1 METVTNNKRILEKY
15 LKDLAPDKS
24 KILVDKGTDPQLDI
38 KPSVREGDDNSF
50 IIISRVKEKAED
62 QTADLSAISG
72 NLNSVY
78 PGAIVHADSALV
90 DGRPNGISGE
100 DLPRKPITVGLDING
115 NTNEPVVVNKPNRHR
130 VMAAINAMVQKWFED
145 GHKAAAKMSY
155 RSAFVY
161 DSKQIEAKLGIQ
173 RADKLFGVDFEA
185 CSNGVQKE
193 MLICFNQI
201 YYTARVEA
209 LTASSLFADEV
220 TPDDLKE
227 NGIDEKNPAA
237 ALVTSVDF
245 GRQIVVRFT
254 TNNVTDKV
262 EAAWNASFS
271 GTGIENKNEYKHI
284 MENTTFNVFVYGG
297 TTETAAQIL
306 KDSHDIAEVNRII
319 AKDMSFDKDSAVCPI
334 SYTTNFIDDGT
345 QAIVSRSAEYVK
357 TTVEKRG
364 NIIVKTDSANAYATK
379 HQKFHGRPVIGVN
392 EDGSFKLGPW
402 EKLMDEEGGN
412 KSLTVKGKYAEFGF
426 SFDIVW
432 GTDWP
437 YSDVFWT
444 ADMGAAK
451 DIYIEWGGTVRNA
464 WITIKVN
471 GKEVVNNT
479 NCSSHDEYNF
489 GC

>member
-1 METVTNNKRILEKY
+1 MEAVASNKRILEKY
-15 LKDLAPDKS
+15 LKSLAPDKS
-24 KILVDKGTDPQLDI
+24 KILVDKGTNPQLDI
-38 KPSVREGDDNSF
+38 NPSVREGGDNSF
-50 IIISRVKEKAED
+50 IIISRIKERAED
-62 QTADLSAISG
+62 QTADLSTISG

-78 PGAIVHADSALV
+78 PGAVVHADSALV
-90 DGRPNGISGE
+90 DGRPNAISGE
-100 DLPRKPITVGLDING
+100 DLPRKPIAVGLDING
-115 NTNEPVVVNKPNRHR
+115 NTNEPVIVEKPNRHR
-130 VMAAINAMVQKWFED
+130 VMAAVNKMVQKWLED

-173 RADKLFGVDFEA
+173 RADKLFGVDFKAYSE
-185 CSNGVQKE
+185 GVQKE

-201 YYTARVEA
+201 YYTARVEP
-209 LTASSLFADEV
+209 LTASSLFADGV
-220 TPDDLKE
+220 TPEDLRE

-245 GRQIVVRFT
+245 GRQIIVRFT
-254 TNNVTDKV
+254 TKNVTDKV
-262 EAAWNASFS
+262 EAAWNASIC
-271 GTGIENKNEYKHI
+271 GTGIESKTEYKHI

-319 AKDMSFDKDSAVCPI
+319 SQDMNFGKDSAVCPI

-345 QAIVSRSAEYVK
+345 QAIVSRAAEYVK
-357 TTVEKRG
+357 TVVEKRG
-364 NIIVKTDSANAYATK
+364 NISVKTDSANAYETK
-379 HQKFHGRPVIGVN
+379 HQKFYGRPVIGVN

-402 EKLMDEEGGN
+402 EKLMDESSGD

-437 YSDVFWT
+437 YSGVFWT

-451 DIYIEWGGTVRNA
+451 DIYIEWGGAVRNA